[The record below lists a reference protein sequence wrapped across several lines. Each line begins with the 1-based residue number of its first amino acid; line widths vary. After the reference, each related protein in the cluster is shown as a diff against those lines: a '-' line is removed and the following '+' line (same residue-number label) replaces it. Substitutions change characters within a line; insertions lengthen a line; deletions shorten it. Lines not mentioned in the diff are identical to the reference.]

1 MKITTTHTT
10 TETKEIEISFP
21 SFTRVVD
28 IHSTKLF
35 SIKSESEIT
44 RIENYN
50 SGRITTII
58 NKYYGVQDAFEE
70 GFEYVSQDEFMQYY
84 QDTIDRL
91 YADLSVMKA
100 MLPKSENF
108 MLQDFVDEMNEYELE
123 QERKEAE
130 EQRNVDEY
138 CDKSNE
144 Y

>member
-1 MKITTTHTT
+1 MKITTTQTR
-10 TETKEIEISFP
+10 TETLEMEINFP
-21 SFTRVVD
+21 TFTKVVD

-50 SGRITTII
+50 SGKII
-58 NKYYGVQDAFEE
+58 NISKWGTISTAFEE

-84 QDTIDRL
+84 QDTIDKL